1 MDRDLV
7 LKNLQ
12 NSVDDAIK
20 LVGDRRV
27 NEPINRIFLA
37 GQGCFRI
44 AAELLK
50 NHLEEFKMQVE
61 VISQP
66 ELPRYADKNSLVLI
80 GDFKGDSEDSV
91 LVFRDS
97 VKKWCRSITMTTGGK
112 LEKMAELTDKEI
124 IKLSSESEQTQ
135 TYYFLTLML
144 KILENSNIIEK
155 QPFEELANTLKSES
169 FEEMGEDLAAKLEDK
184 TPLIYVSQRFKAV
197 GLFWKQQLNKVAKT
211 HSFTNIFPELC
222 FDELEGFRKLRTEYY
237 TIIIKDKTD
246 NRIDKTKDLIKSLGL
261 NVFEMKLTKNSRLE
275 KMFTAMLIGDW
286 MSHYLADRLGIK
298 DSEMIF
304 INKIL
309 N

>member
-1 MDRDLV
+1 MVEDSG

-12 NSVDDAIK
+12 SSVDEGIK

-27 NEPINRIFLA
+27 DEPINKIFLA

-50 NHLEEFKMQVE
+50 NYLAQFKMQVE
-61 VISQP
+61 VVSKP
-66 ELPRYADKNSLVLI
+66 ELPRYADKNSLVFI

-91 LVFRDS
+91 LVFRDG

-112 LEKMAELTDKEI
+112 LEKMTELTDKEI
-124 IKLSSESEQTQ
+124 IKLPLEAEETQ

-144 KILENSNIIEK
+144 KILENSNIIEE
-155 QPFEELANTLKSES
+155 QPFEELGKTLKSDS

-184 TPLIYVSQRFKAV
+184 TPLIYVSQSFKAA

-211 HSFTNIFPELC
+211 HCFTNTFPELC
-222 FDELEGFRKLRTEYY
+222 FDELEGFGKLRTEYY
-237 TIIIKDKTD
+237 TIIIKDKAD
-246 NRIDKTKDLIKSLGL
+246 DRIDKTKDLIKGLGL
-261 NVFEMKLTKNSRLE
+261 NVFEMKLTKNSKLE

-286 MSHYLADRLGIK
+286 MSQYLANRLGIEG
-298 DSEMIF
+298 SETKLV
-304 INKIL
+304 NKIL
-309 N
+309 S